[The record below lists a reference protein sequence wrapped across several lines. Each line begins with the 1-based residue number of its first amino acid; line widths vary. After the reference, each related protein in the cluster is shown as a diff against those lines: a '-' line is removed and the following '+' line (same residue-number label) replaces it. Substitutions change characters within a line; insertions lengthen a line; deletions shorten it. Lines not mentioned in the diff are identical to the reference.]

1 MKASADKSSTS
12 SSTTTSASQHEPFF
26 AKAGGG
32 GFFAPVQQTSSPAV
46 QFKLTVNKPG
56 DKFEQEADKMADKV
70 MRMPAA
76 PAPAKEDKLPGMPPE
91 KLQKKEEDKIQKAAM
106 LEEKV
111 QKQEKEKIQKA
122 PAAEDKLQRKGDGTP
137 TVGADTH
144 TAIQKIGRA
153 HV

>member
-1 MKASADKSSTS
+1 MKTSADKSSTS
-12 SSTTTSASQHEPFF
+12 SSTTTTASRTTASQHVPFF
-26 AKAGGG
+26 AKAGEG
-32 GFFAPVQQTSSPAV
+32 GFFAPVQQTASPAV

-106 LEEKV
+106 PEEKV

-137 TVGADTH
+137 TVGA
-144 TAIQKIGRA
+144 
-153 HV
+153 